1 MQNHSFCR
9 MFHKLVI
16 SYKFKKKCAVVRPF
30 LENQV
35 FELLTNLKL
44 RDLQQ
49 KRLICLRFSYFRKKS
64 LRARMQPHQKLV
76 TCERLVSLIKGNHPI
91 AYFSRISNFHCT
103 FFFVKLK
110 NLNFV
115 KPWFSP
121 MFHNHVVSGLLPELP
136 CTTR

>member
-44 RDLQQ
+44 RALQQ

-76 TCERLVSLIKGNHPI
+76 TCERLVSL
-91 AYFSRISNFHCT
+91 
-103 FFFVKLK
+103 
-110 NLNFV
+110 
-115 KPWFSP
+115 
-121 MFHNHVVSGLLPELP
+121 
-136 CTTR
+136 